1 MRSPSVT
8 TISDTCVRPECRS
21 ISGMNAMSSGVIHS
35 PRGRRRMW
43 LNRSQASPTVGV

>member
-8 TISDTCVRPECRS
+8 TISDTCGGRRWRS
-21 ISGMNAMSSGVIHS
+21 MSGMNPTSSGVIHR

-43 LNRSQASPTVGV
+43 LNRWQASPTVGV